1 MSDALWTTG
10 RIETEHGLCAWPA
23 MKRRD
28 AERLPPVR
36 TQYGVFAY
44 LFEAGNLTI
53 DGILFGV
60 RVRAPR
66 EGEFGRCRVLLHL
79 RPDIVMV
86 RPGAVWGQ
94 REEALILDLF
104 QKHLGSATPRHWRPW
119 GEIRLAHDDKSS
131 GEPFIWL
138 IYRSKLSGWM
148 RFAWHVLT
156 GR

>member
-1 MSDALWTTG
+1 MSDALWATG
-10 RIETEHGLCAWPA
+10 RVETERGLCAWPA
-23 MKRRD
+23 MRRRD

-36 TQYGVFAY
+36 TEFGVIDF

-53 DGILFGV
+53 AGIPFSV
-60 RVRAPR
+60 RVRAPLK
-66 EGEFGRCRVLLHL
+66 GQFGRCRVMLS
-79 RPDIVMV
+79 IS
-86 RPGAVWGQ
+86 PGFLAVDPSAVWGL
-94 REEALILDLF
+94 REEALILELF

-119 GEIRLAHDDKSS
+119 GEIRLEHDYKSS

-138 IYRSKLSGWM
+138 VYRSKLVGWT